1 MVKLYSFLLLFVTTN
16 IINAQITL
24 TSATNTPVI
33 GDSYTYVYIPD
44 YAFDVSQSGA
54 NKTWDFSSATGTEDS
69 YSCIS
74 LSSSSKPSNF
84 PSANLVLVS
93 ATYNTE
99 SYLSTSSSEISIEGA
114 YIAGTGMAIYSD
126 KQEYLKFPMTYN
138 DVFNETFSGTVEN
151 ISAGQ
156 TFDRVGTIEIT
167 ADGYGN
173 LILPY
178 TTISNVLRIK
188 VVNISS
194 DTYMGFPL
202 PETTTIS
209 YFWFDTLNK
218 NYLAN
223 TSEVYNLG
231 SLISSYA
238 YYLSETDLVLD
249 ANKSNYTDN
258 QLSFFPNPVNDY
270 AIIKNNSFYKIPIS
284 IYDTKSS
291 LIKTLDIKN
300 GENRIDT
307 SDLLSGIYIIKYQQ
321 DSKLYVSKLVVK

>member
-1 MVKLYSFLLLFVTTN
+1 MRKFYLKIIILLVSFNL
-16 IINAQITL
+16 NAQIAL
-24 TSATNTPVI
+24 TSNNNTIAI
-33 GDSYTYVYIPD
+33 GDSYNYVVVNNFS
-44 YAFDVSQSGA
+44 FDVSQSGA
-54 NKTWDFSSATGTEDS
+54 NKTWDFSTATGTEDS

-74 LSSSSKPSNF
+74 LSSSSEPSNF

-114 YIAGTGMAIYSD
+114 YLAGNGRAIYSD

-156 TFDRVGTIEIT
+156 TYDRVGTIEIT

-188 VVNISS
+188 VVNIST

-209 YFWFDTLNK
+209 YFWYDTLNK

-223 TSEVYNLG
+223 TSEVYNLE

-270 AIIKNNSFYKIPIS
+270 AIIKNNSFYTIPIS

-291 LIKTLDIKN
+291 LIKTLEIKN